1 MLGIHVPYI
10 FCLGSKKITEEDEEE
25 EKKAAGY
32 SILRNTM
39 KDFFKLENVD
49 KETQDAIM
57 NFSFYLTC
65 GNLDDAYNAVRNIQN
80 ISVW

>member
-1 MLGIHVPYI
+1 
-10 FCLGSKKITEEDEEE
+10 
-25 EKKAAGY
+25 
-32 SILRNTM
+32 M

-57 NFSFYLTC
+57 NFSYYLTC